1 MKISVIGA
9 SGFLG
14 KNFLN
19 YINLNKSF
27 KNSKVLATYKRN
39 NPALD
44 EIIKKAKNVK
54 IIKRKVDLTKLNI
67 AKNIT
72 EKIELLL
79 FFAGISSPKRISLK
93 NYNKINKLA
102 LNQILKNALKHKVK
116 KVIVLSSAEVLGY
129 NFKIKPFDEKKFY
142 NPQNNY
148 AKSKVEL
155 EKICNKYHN
164 KGLNINVIR
173 PTTFYG
179 KYDKQFI
186 KFFKFNEFRFFPI
199 RSKKKCI
206 EYLHVEDVCSAIFL
220 VSKFAKSGEIFNL
233 PSRKYSLNEILR
245 FVQYATKK
253 DWFKIT
259 VPFFLIKFFFKRT
272 ALRLTE
278 YYFNSSSAKLQKLG
292 YKENYFLKDK
302 VKEIYEHYRKHK
314 FYYE

>member
-27 KNSKVLATYKRN
+27 KNSKVLATYNRN
-39 NPALD
+39 DPALD
-44 EIIKKAKNVK
+44 EIIKKAKNIK

-67 AKNIT
+67 TKEIT
-72 EKIELLL
+72 EKVELLL

-102 LNQILKNALKHKVK
+102 LNQILRNALIHKVK

-129 NFKIKPFDEKKFY
+129 NFKLKPFDEKKFY

-155 EKICNKYHN
+155 EKICNKYHK

-186 KFFKFNEFRFFPI
+186 KFFRFNEFRFFPI

-206 EYLHVEDVCSAIFL
+206 EYVHVEDVCRAICL

-233 PSRKYSLNEILR
+233 SSRKYSLNDILK
-245 FVQYATKK
+245 FVEYATKK
-253 DWFKIT
+253 KWFKIT
-259 VPFFLIKFFFKRT
+259 VPFFLIKFFFKKT

-302 VKEIYEHYRKHK
+302 VKEIYEHYKKNK